1 MTILSIILI
10 VIAIIIAILLLT
22 ALFVNRAYTIERS
35 VVINKPVP
43 EVFDYVARIK
53 NQIHYNVWVQA
64 DPNLKQEFIG
74 TDGTVGFVNTWNG
87 NNKAGEGKQEI
98 INIIPNERIDLQL
111 QFIRPFKS
119 TMNGSTLTQD
129 MPGNSTKVTSIVGGN
144 SKYPMN
150 LMNLFM
156 DGMLGRD
163 MERNLSNLKTIL
175 EKQ

>member
-10 VIAIIIAILLLT
+10 VIATIIAIPLII
-22 ALFVNRAYTIERS
+22 ALFIKRAYYIERTII
-35 VVINKPVP
+35 INKYVP
-43 EVFDYVARIK
+43 EVFDYVAHIK

-119 TMNGSTLTQD
+119 TMLGSTLTQNVQ
-129 MPGNSTKVTSIVGGN
+129 GNSTRVTSIVSGE

-163 MERNLSNLKTIL
+163 MERNLSNLKAII